1 MYKRVRRLKNKCGN
15 TRILKLIDEGNIIS
29 MSCEECDI
37 VLGTKKDKR
46 ELYISTVSF
55 SCGPDVSIGSYIT
68 LSDFGKC
75 KILGIYPSLS
85 NNPNEYLFEIL
96 KTQNGKEEQR

>member
-1 MYKRVRRLKNKCGN
+1 MYKRIRNLKNECGD
-15 TRILKLIDEGNIIS
+15 TRTLKLIDEGTVIS

-37 VLGTKKDKR
+37 ILGTKKDKR
-46 ELYISTVSF
+46 ELYITTVSF
-55 SCGPDVSIGSYIT
+55 SCGPSISIGSYIT

-96 KTQNGKEEQR
+96 KTQNGKKERR